1 MTKNILTTV
10 TNVDYFGKG
19 FVSAKTIEKIAQALN
34 VDVAQLFLFEKIAI

>member
-19 FVSAKTIEKIAQALN
+19 FVSAKTLKKI
-34 VDVAQLFLFEKIAI
+34 V